1 MPKALPFVSVLLPC
15 RNERP
20 FIRDCLDSILTS
32 DYPPDQFE
40 VLVMDGMSDDGTR
53 ETVQEVARACPRVRL
68 LDNVRRITPAGLNL
82 GIGAARG
89 DLIAWMSAHNVYR
102 EDYLR
107 RCVEAME
114 AYGADNAGGGIVTV
128 ARGSG
133 PWATAVVAV
142 LTHPFGVGNSEFRT
156 SAGQGEPRWADT
168 VFGGC
173 YRREVFDKIG
183 LFNERLVR
191 GQDMEFNLRMRRAG
205 CRTLF
210 VPAITSDYM
219 ARTSP
224 LELVRHTFTNGA
236 WAILPFAYSNGMPV
250 SVRHLVPLG
259 FALALLGGLTLAT
272 FTRVGV
278 WALGVILAA
287 HLGATIF
294 LSVRVAARGVDPRA
308 AIFMP
313 PAFLLLHLSYGLGSV
328 WGTMRLLF
336 KPAFWRK
343 LRSAALTL
351 RRIERSG

>member
-20 FIRDCLDSILTS
+20 FIGDCLDSILAG
-32 DYPPDQFE
+32 DYPPDRYE
-40 VLVMDGMSDDGTR
+40 LLVIDGMSDDGTR
-53 ETVQEVARACPRVRL
+53 EAVEQAARGLSRVRL
-68 LDNVRRITPAGLNL
+68 LDNARRITAAGLNL

-89 DLIAWMSAHNVYR
+89 ELIAWMSAHNVYR

-133 PWATAVVAV
+133 RWADAVVAV
-142 LTHPFGVGNSEFRT
+142 LSHRFGVGNSEFRT

-173 YRREVFDKIG
+173 YRREVFEKVG
-183 LFNERLVR
+183 PFNERLVR
-191 GQDMEFNLRMRRAG
+191 GQDMEFNLRMHRAG

-210 VPAITSDYM
+210 VPAVTSQYL
-219 ARTSP
+219 ARTEP
-224 LELVRHTFTNGA
+224 LEFIRHNFTNGA
-236 WAILPFAYSNGMPV
+236 WAILPFAYSDGMPV
-250 SVRHLVPLG
+250 SLRHLVPLG
-259 FALALLGGLTLAT
+259 FVAALVAGLALAVLTP
-272 FTRVGV
+272 VGWWV
-278 WALGVILAA
+278 VALILAA
-287 HLGATIF
+287 HLAATIVF
-294 LSVRVAARGVDPRA
+294 SAGAAARGLDPRA
-308 AIFMP
+308 ANLMP
-313 PAFLLLHLSYGLGSV
+313 PAFLLLHLSYGLGSL
-328 WGTMRLLF
+328 WGAVRLLF

-343 LRSAALTL
+343 LRPAKPTL